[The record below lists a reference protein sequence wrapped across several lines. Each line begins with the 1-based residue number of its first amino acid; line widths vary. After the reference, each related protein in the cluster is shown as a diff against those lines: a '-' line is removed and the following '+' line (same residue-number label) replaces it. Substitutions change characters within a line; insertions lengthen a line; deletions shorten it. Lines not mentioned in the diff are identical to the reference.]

1 MRLAFAQ
8 RRWTSELNLC
18 ILLYS
23 ATGEIYAANG
33 ILRYARGFEDEEE
46 SAEMNLL
53 DFIIKDSYILVP
65 VLYVIGV
72 FLKRTP
78 KIPDWLIPWILLG
91 LGMIGAFF
99 LSGMK
104 LSGVLQGVLVAGVT
118 VFANQLYK
126 QTIYRGGGG
135 L

>member
-1 MRLAFAQ
+1 MDLMEFVIQEA
-8 RRWTSELNLC
+8 
-18 ILLYS
+18 
-23 ATGEIYAANG
+23 
-33 ILRYARGFEDEEE
+33 
-46 SAEMNLL
+46 
-53 DFIIKDSYILVP
+53 YILVP

-78 KIPDWLIPWILLG
+78 KIPDWLIPWILMG

-104 LSGVLQGVLVAGVT
+104 LAGILQGVLVTGVT

-126 QTIYRGGGG
+126 QTVGRPRGD
-135 L
+135 

>member
-1 MRLAFAQ
+1 MDLMDY
-8 RRWTSELNLC
+8 
-18 ILLYS
+18 IV
-23 ATGEIYAANG
+23 
-33 ILRYARGFEDEEE
+33 
-46 SAEMNLL
+46 
-53 DFIIKDSYILVP
+53 KDAYILIP

-78 KIPDWLIPWILLG
+78 RIPDWLIPWILLV

-104 LSGVLQGVLVAGVT
+104 LSGVLQGVLVAGLT

-126 QTIYRGGGG
+126 QTIYGPKRG